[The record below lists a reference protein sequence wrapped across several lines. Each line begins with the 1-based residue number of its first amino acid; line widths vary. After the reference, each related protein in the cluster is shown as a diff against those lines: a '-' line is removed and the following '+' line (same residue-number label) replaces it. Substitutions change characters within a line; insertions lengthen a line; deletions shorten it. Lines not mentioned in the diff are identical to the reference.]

1 MLMKKIENLQV
12 KVLANNFKVSENVHL
27 WGGADVVI
35 TDAMTKDL
43 ELWQGN
49 PPIVIGAGKVEFA
62 RRQVVCTKLARELSY
77 IFYELKDIF
86 QEDIDYNNKYEFYG
100 RLASAARMADIN
112 QDEKNVLI
120 ETINEAKRIAEEI
133 INIA

>member
-1 MLMKKIENLQV
+1 M
-12 KVLANNFKVSENVHL
+12 ANNFKVSENVHL

-62 RRQVVCTKLARELSY
+62 GRQVVCTKLAKELSY

-86 QEDIDYNNKYEFYG
+86 QEYIDYNNKYEFYG
-100 RLASAARMADIN
+100 RLASAARAYTGTSGRRFRKHPDTKP
-112 QDEKNVLI
+112 EVSGHF
-120 ETINEAKRIAEEI
+120 AG
-133 INIA
+133 

>member
-1 MLMKKIENLQV
+1 M
-12 KVLANNFKVSENVHL
+12 SENVHL

-62 RRQVVCTKLARELSY
+62 GRQVVCTKLAKELSY

-86 QEDIDYNNKYEFYG
+86 QEYIDYNNKYEFYG

-120 ETINEAKRIAEEI
+120 ETINKAKRIAEEI

>member
-1 MLMKKIENLQV
+1 LQA

-49 PPIVIGAGKVEFA
+49 PPIVIGAGKV
-62 RRQVVCTKLARELSY
+62 
-77 IFYELKDIF
+77 
-86 QEDIDYNNKYEFYG
+86 
-100 RLASAARMADIN
+100 
-112 QDEKNVLI
+112 
-120 ETINEAKRIAEEI
+120 
-133 INIA
+133 